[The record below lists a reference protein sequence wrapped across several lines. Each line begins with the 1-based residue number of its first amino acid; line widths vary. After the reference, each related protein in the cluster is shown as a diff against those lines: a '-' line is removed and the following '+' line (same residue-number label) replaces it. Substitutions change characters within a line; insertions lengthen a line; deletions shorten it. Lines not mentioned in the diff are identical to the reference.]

1 MSHEKFKPDDI
12 FINTIKTHPEVN
24 FFIYDSEVFYNGI
37 DNQTGEI
44 TQVLSVP
51 KGHLSLYELNLDR
64 VSSFTTAT
72 ATDSSIVFPDKTK
85 FSTMLGKSNSLN
97 AGYVPPTTLSY
108 PLSASITRINTAAS
122 TVTIDGVDFDIN
134 AHISALYVP
143 AQKYVCYSPKYDF
156 NKGKEYATGLTSSA
170 ANLIN
175 IPSIYYGST
184 IKPGTTKLQ
193 YYINGTLIAE
203 CFDKGHNGVL
213 IQTSGSGTGTAV
225 GLVMFDEGIILL
237 TGSHSLG
244 STGIYYQGPSGPAT
258 DDSWMYF
265 GAGAND
271 ITHDSS
277 INKAS
282 FNINFLGTSNVSTM
296 TLFCHAEK
304 GKYNYSNNPTSIDS
318 TVDAT
323 TFFSSSFTYS
333 EPRLSIKNVA
343 SSSYSNHSASFERTT
358 YISKVGIYDEK
369 DNLIMVASLAKPVR
383 KREND
388 EYTFKLTYDI

>member
-1 MSHEKFKPDDI
+1 
-12 FINTIKTHPEVN
+12 
-24 FFIYDSEVFYNGI
+24 
-37 DNQTGEI
+37 
-44 TQVLSVP
+44 VLSVP
-51 KGHLSLYELNLDR
+51 KGFLSLYELNLDGKGAVES
-64 VSSFTTAT
+64 VSSSDT
-72 ATDSSIVFPDKTK
+72 SIVFPDKTK
-85 FSTMLGKSNSLN
+85 FSTMLGKNNSSN
-97 AGYVPPTTLSY
+97 AGSLAPTKLFY
-108 PLSASITRINTAAS
+108 PLSASITRIYS
-122 TVTIDGVDFDIN
+122 TSSLALGFNKYT
-134 AHISALYVP
+134 STLYVP

-156 NKGKEYATGLTSSA
+156 NNINEYPTTGLTSSA

-193 YYINGTLIAE
+193 YYITGTLMAE

-213 IQTSGSGTGTAV
+213 IETTGSNIGSAV
-225 GLVMFDEGIILL
+225 GLVMFDEGIIVL
-237 TGSHSLG
+237 TGSHILHANNDQSI
-244 STGIYYQGPSGPAT
+244 TYNTPSVGNEHR
-258 DDSWMYF
+258 WLHF
-265 GAGAND
+265 GAGIND
-271 ITHDSS
+271 AKTPVPAAT